1 MKEVILSSHKLC
13 KEYKS
18 CDQTIKVLNEID
30 LEIYSDDFTVIMGQS
45 GSGKSTL
52 LYSLSGMDSVTK
64 GQVMYKNKV
73 ITKIKEKEIVA
84 LRNNQFGF
92 IFQQMHLINNLTVFE
107 NIAICGYINRS
118 SIKVDEET
126 RKLLKKVSMDGKER
140 SYPSQ
145 ISGGEAQRVAI
156 ARALINNPSIIFADE
171 PTGALN
177 RKNANDVLNLLSEL
191 NDSGQSILMVTHDLN
206 TAIRANRIIYLED
219 GKIKGILNLEKYEV
233 EETKEREEKVNNWL
247 ADLLW

>member
-13 KEYKS
+13 KKYKS
-18 CDQTIKVLNEID
+18 DNQIVDVLNEID
-30 LEIYSDDFTVIMGQS
+30 LVIYSGDLTVIMGQS

-52 LYSLSGMDSVTK
+52 LYCLSGMDSVTK
-64 GQVMYKNKV
+64 GQVVYKNKA
-73 ITKIKEKEIVA
+73 ITKIKEKEIVT
-84 LRNNQFGF
+84 LRNKEFGF

-118 SIKVDEET
+118 SNKVDAET

-145 ISGGEAQRVAI
+145 ISGGQAQRVAI

-219 GKIKGILNLEKYEV
+219 GKIKGILNLEKYKV
-233 EETKEREEKVNNWL
+233 EEAKEREEKVNNWL